1 MVCTECHS
9 APSNGNY
16 CFLSSYL
23 FFVHRCGLSRTYNLR
38 YKDYSSDIIL
48 TYHSLVDGICQD
60 FCQQARD
67 NVETVAKFIK
77 RNFKKPLKLDR
88 YEAIIN
94 VGRINGSYEPAAWG
108 RKTRRALFGQREI
121 NGRNLS
127 YGTDI
132 TVVAHEFCHG
142 LIQQIEEEINSE
154 YSQSPEKIRRKDDEF
169 SEKNA
174 LEESFCDIFAVLVR
188 NNNRDDGFYWNNPHN
203 WLWDV
208 GENFQEGTGSL
219 RRLDTLL
226 SLRFTDAGSVYG
238 QIQINDWTTA
248 KNYHELSLIHSH
260 AFYRL
265 MTIHNTVIDGQPLFN
280 GEFALNLFGAV
291 LENILSLD
299 NFLDSRRVFEQQAQ
313 RLLAPSPHIEVQ
325 LDAIS
330 QAFIDVGIK

>member
-1 MVCTECHS
+1 MFCTECHG
-9 APSNGNY
+9 APYNGN
-16 CFLSSYL
+16 F
-23 FFVHRCGLSRTYNLR
+23 GLSRTYNLR
-38 YKDYSSDIIL
+38 YENYSSKITL
-48 TYHSLVDGICQD
+48 TDHRLVDDPCHD

-94 VGRINGSYEPAAWG
+94 VGRINGSYEPAGWG

-121 NGRNLS
+121 NGINRS

-142 LIQQIEEEINSE
+142 LIK
-154 YSQSPEKIRRKDDEF
+154 SPP
-169 SEKNA
+169 KNPLA
-174 LEESFCDIFAVLVR
+174 ESFCDIFAVLVR
-188 NNNRDDGFYWNNPHN
+188 NYHRDNPYYWNNPHN

-238 QIQINDWTTA
+238 QIDWNTA

-265 MTIHNTVIDGQPLFN
+265 MTIHNTVINGQPLFN
-280 GEFALNLFGAV
+280 GEFALKLFREV
-291 LENILSLD
+291 VEDISTLD
-299 NFLDSRRVFEQQAQ
+299 SFSESRRVFKERAKKS
-313 RLLAPSPHIEVQ
+313 LKASPRQ

-330 QAFIDVGIK
+330 QAFTDVGMWELSKY

>member
-1 MVCTECHS
+1 MFCTECHG
-9 APSNGNY
+9 APYNGN
-16 CFLSSYL
+16 F
-23 FFVHRCGLSRTYNLR
+23 GLPQTYNLR
-38 YKDYSSDIIL
+38 YRDYSSNITL
-48 TYHSLVDGICQD
+48 TDHSLVDDPCHD
-60 FCQQARD
+60 SCQQARN
-67 NVETVAKFIK
+67 NVETVAQFINSPTSKF
-77 RNFKKPLKLDR
+77 KPLDR

-94 VGRINGSYEPAAWG
+94 VASIKHRFCPAAWYT
-108 RKTRRALFGQREI
+108 KRALFAQRLI
-121 NGRNLS
+121 DGRNRS

-132 TVVAHEFCHG
+132 TAVAHEFCHG
-142 LIQQIEEEINSE
+142 LIQQIKEEINSE

-219 RRLDTLL
+219 RRLDKLL
-226 SLRFTDAGSVYG
+226 SLRFTDAGPVYG
-238 QIQINDWTTA
+238 QIQINDWNTA

-265 MTIHNTVIDGQPLFN
+265 MTIHKTFIDGEPLFN
-280 GEFALNLFGAV
+280 GEFALKLFREV
-291 LENILSLD
+291 LESISALN

-330 QAFIDVGIK
+330 QAFIDVGIE

>member
-1 MVCTECHS
+1 MFCTECHG
-9 APSNGNY
+9 APYNGN
-16 CFLSSYL
+16 F
-23 FFVHRCGLSRTYNLR
+23 GLSRTYNLR
-38 YKDYSSDIIL
+38 YENYSSKITL
-48 TYHSLVDGICQD
+48 TDHRLVDDPCHD

-67 NVETVAKFIK
+67 NVETVAQFIDD
-77 RNFKKPLKLDR
+77 NFNKPLDR

-94 VGRINGSYEPAAWG
+94 VGRINGSYEPAGWG

-142 LIQQIEEEINSE
+142 LIQQIEEGDNEFT
-154 YSQSPEKIRRKDDEF
+154 EKK
-169 SEKNA
+169 A

-188 NNNRDDGFYWNNPHN
+188 NYYRDNRSYWNNPHN

-219 RRLDTLL
+219 RQLDQLL

-238 QIQINDWTTA
+238 QIDWNTA
-248 KNYHELSLIHSH
+248 ENYHELSLIHSH

-265 MTIHNTVIDGQPLFN
+265 MTIHNTVINGQPLFN
-280 GEFALNLFGAV
+280 GEFALKLFREV
-291 LENILSLD
+291 VEDISTLD
-299 NFLDSRRVFEQQAQ
+299 SFSESRRVFKERAKKS
-313 RLLAPSPHIEVQ
+313 LKASPRQ

-330 QAFIDVGIK
+330 QAFTDVGMWELSKY

>member
-1 MVCTECHS
+1 MFCTECHG
-9 APSNGNY
+9 APYNGN
-16 CFLSSYL
+16 F
-23 FFVHRCGLSRTYNLR
+23 GLPQTYNLR
-38 YKDYSSDIIL
+38 YENYSSNITLADHL
-48 TYHSLVDGICQD
+48 LVDDPCHD
-60 FCQQARD
+60 FCQQARN
-67 NVETVAKFIK
+67 NVKTVAQFING
-77 RNFKKPLKLDR
+77 NFSRPLDR

-94 VGRINGSYEPAAWG
+94 VGRINGSYEPAGWG

-142 LIQQIEEEINSE
+142 LIQQIEEGDNEFT
-154 YSQSPEKIRRKDDEF
+154 EKK
-169 SEKNA
+169 A

-188 NNNRDDGFYWNNPHN
+188 NYHRDDGCYRNNPHN

-238 QIQINDWTTA
+238 QIDWNTA

>member
-142 LIQQIEEEINSE
+142 LIQQIEEGDNEFT
-154 YSQSPEKIRRKDDEF
+154 EKK
-169 SEKNA
+169 A

-188 NNNRDDGFYWNNPHN
+188 NYHRDDGCYRNNPHN

-238 QIQINDWTTA
+238 QIDWNTA

-265 MTIHNTVIDGQPLFN
+265 MTIHNTVINGQPLFN
-280 GEFALNLFGAV
+280 GEFALKLFREV
-291 LENILSLD
+291 VEDISTLD
-299 NFLDSRRVFEQQAQ
+299 SFSESRRVFKERAKKS
-313 RLLAPSPHIEVQ
+313 LKASPRQ

>member
-1 MVCTECHS
+1 MFCKECHG
-9 APSNGNY
+9 APSNGN
-16 CFLSSYL
+16 
-23 FFVHRCGLSRTYNLR
+23 CGLSRTYNLR
-38 YKDYSSDIIL
+38 YENYSSKITL
-48 TYHSLVDGICQD
+48 TDHRLVDDPCHD

-67 NVETVAKFIK
+67 NVETVAQFIDD
-77 RNFKKPLKLDR
+77 NFNKPLDR

-94 VGRINGSYEPAAWG
+94 VNVRDKYGNYLPAAWG
-108 RKTRRALFGQREI
+108 PQTRRALFAQRLI
-121 NGRNLS
+121 DGRNRS
-127 YGTDI
+127 HGTDI

-142 LIQQIEEEINSE
+142 LIQQIKEEINSE

-188 NNNRDDGFYWNNPHN
+188 NNHRDDGSYWNNPHN

-208 GENFQEGTGSL
+208 GENFQEGTGSM

-238 QIQINDWTTA
+238 QIDWNTA

-265 MTIHNTVIDGQPLFN
+265 MTIHNTVINGQPLFN

-291 LENILSLD
+291 LEGISD
-299 NFLDSRRVFEQQAQ
+299 LDSFSESRRIFKKRAEVSLNA
-313 RLLAPSPHIEVQ
+313 SPHQ

-330 QAFIDVGIK
+330 QAFIDVGIE

>member
-1 MVCTECHS
+1 MFCKECHGS
-9 APSNGNY
+9 PSNGN
-16 CFLSSYL
+16 
-23 FFVHRCGLSRTYNLR
+23 CGLSRTYNSIDNGYFSEINR
-38 YKDYSSDIIL
+38 AN
-48 TYHSLVDGICQD
+48 HRLVDDLCHY

-67 NVETVAKFIK
+67 NVETVAKFINSDTNSDTSK
-77 RNFKKPLKLDR
+77 FRPLDR
-88 YEAIIN
+88 CEAIIN
-94 VGRINGSYEPAAWG
+94 FYEPAQWYASSKQG
-108 RKTRRALFGQREI
+108 EIKRALFGQRKI
-121 NGRNLS
+121 NGTIRS

-142 LIQQIEEEINSE
+142 LIQQIEEEISSE
-154 YSQSPEKIRRKDDEF
+154 CSQSKEKIRRKDHKF

-188 NNNRDDGFYWNNPHN
+188 NYYRDNRSYWNNPHN

-226 SLRFTDAGSVYG
+226 SLRFKDAESFYQ
-238 QIQINDWTTA
+238 QIQINDWNTA
-248 KNYHELSLIHSH
+248 ENYHELSLIHSH

-265 MTIHNTVIDGQPLFN
+265 MTIHNTVINGQPLFN
-280 GEFALNLFGAV
+280 GEFALKLFGAV
-291 LENILSLD
+291 LEGISDLD
-299 NFLDSRRVFEQQAQ
+299 RFSESRRVFKKRAEVSLNA
-313 RLLAPSPHIEVQ
+313 SPHQ

>member
-1 MVCTECHS
+1 MVCTECND

-16 CFLSSYL
+16 
-23 FFVHRCGLSRTYNLR
+23 GLSRTYNLR
-38 YKDYSSDIIL
+38 YKDYSRNIIL
-48 TYHSLVDGICQD
+48 TDYGLVDDLCRD

-67 NVETVAKFIK
+67 NVETVAQFIDD
-77 RNFKKPLKLDR
+77 NFKKPLDR

-94 VGRINGSYEPAAWG
+94 VGRINGSYEPAGWG
-108 RKTRRALFGQREI
+108 HKTRRALFGQREI

-142 LIQQIEEEINSE
+142 LIGPLE
-154 YSQSPEKIRRKDDEF
+154 SPP
-169 SEKNA
+169 KNA

-188 NNNRDDGFYWNNPHN
+188 NYYRDNRSYWNNPHN

-226 SLRFTDAGSVYG
+226 SLRFTDAGNVYQ
-238 QIQINDWTTA
+238 QIQINDRTTA
-248 KNYHELSLIHSH
+248 KDYHELSLIHSH

-265 MTIHNTVIDGQPLFN
+265 MTIHNTVIDGEPLFN
-280 GEFALNLFGAV
+280 GEFALKLFGAV
-291 LENILSLD
+291 LEDISTLD
-299 NFLDSRRVFEQQAQ
+299 RFPKSFSKSRRAFEEKAQ
-313 RLLAPSPHIEVQ
+313 VLLRASPHTNHP

-330 QAFIDVGIK
+330 QAVIDVGIE

>member
-1 MVCTECHS
+1 MFCTECHS
-9 APSNGNY
+9 APSNGN
-16 CFLSSYL
+16 
-23 FFVHRCGLSRTYNLR
+23 CGLSRTYNLR

-48 TYHSLVDGICQD
+48 TDHSLVDGICQD
-60 FCQQARD
+60 FCQQARN
-67 NVETVAKFIK
+67 NVKTVAQFIDD
-77 RNFKKPLKLDR
+77 NFNKPLDR

-94 VGRINGSYEPAAWG
+94 VASIEHRFCPAAWYT
-108 RKTRRALFGQREI
+108 KRALFGQREI
-121 NGRNLS
+121 NGRNRS

-142 LIQQIEEEINSE
+142 LIGPLE
-154 YSQSPEKIRRKDDEF
+154 SPP
-169 SEKNA
+169 KNA

-188 NNNRDDGFYWNNPHN
+188 NYHRDDGFYWNNPHN

-238 QIQINDWTTA
+238 QIDWNTA

-265 MTIHNTVIDGQPLFN
+265 MTIHNTVINGQPLFN
-280 GEFALNLFGAV
+280 GEFALKLFREV
-291 LENILSLD
+291 VEDISTLD
-299 NFLDSRRVFEQQAQ
+299 SFSESRRVFKERAKKS
-313 RLLAPSPHIEVQ
+313 LKASPRQ

-330 QAFIDVGIK
+330 QAFTDVGMWELSKY

>member
-1 MVCTECHS
+1 MSIV
-9 APSNGNY
+9 
-16 CFLSSYL
+16 
-23 FFVHRCGLSRTYNLR
+23 
-38 YKDYSSDIIL
+38 
-48 TYHSLVDGICQD
+48 SLQ
-60 FCQQARD
+60 
-67 NVETVAKFIK
+67 K
-77 RNFKKPLKLDR
+77 
-88 YEAIIN
+88 
-94 VGRINGSYEPAAWG
+94 
-108 RKTRRALFGQREI
+108 
-121 NGRNLS
+121 
-127 YGTDI
+127 
-132 TVVAHEFCHG
+132 
-142 LIQQIEEEINSE
+142 
-154 YSQSPEKIRRKDDEF
+154 KIRRKDDEF

-238 QIQINDWTTA
+238 QIDWNTA
-248 KNYHELSLIHSH
+248 ENYHELSLIHSH

-265 MTIHNTVIDGQPLFN
+265 MTIHKTFIDGEPLFN
-280 GEFALNLFGAV
+280 GEFALKLFREV
-291 LENILSLD
+291 LESISALN

-330 QAFIDVGIK
+330 QAFIDVGIE

>member
-9 APSNGNY
+9 APSNGN
-16 CFLSSYL
+16 
-23 FFVHRCGLSRTYNLR
+23 CGLSRTYNLR

-48 TYHSLVDGICQD
+48 TDHSLVDGICQD
-60 FCQQARD
+60 FCQQARN
-67 NVETVAKFIK
+67 NVKTVAQFIDD
-77 RNFKKPLKLDR
+77 NFNKPLDR

-94 VGRINGSYEPAAWG
+94 VASIEHRFCPAAWYT
-108 RKTRRALFGQREI
+108 KRALFAQREI
-121 NGRNLS
+121 NGRNRS

-142 LIQQIEEEINSE
+142 LIGPLE
-154 YSQSPEKIRRKDDEF
+154 SPP
-169 SEKNA
+169 KNA

-188 NNNRDDGFYWNNPHN
+188 NYHRDDGCYRNNPHN

-238 QIQINDWTTA
+238 QIDWNTA

-265 MTIHNTVIDGQPLFN
+265 MTIHNTVINGQPLFN
-280 GEFALNLFGAV
+280 GEFALKLFREV
-291 LENILSLD
+291 VEDISTLD
-299 NFLDSRRVFEQQAQ
+299 SFSESRRVFKERAKKS
-313 RLLAPSPHIEVQ
+313 LKASPRQ

-330 QAFIDVGIK
+330 QAFTDVGMWELSKY

>member
-67 NVETVAKFIK
+67 NVKTVAKFIK

-142 LIQQIEEEINSE
+142 LIQQIEEGDNEFT
-154 YSQSPEKIRRKDDEF
+154 EKK
-169 SEKNA
+169 A

-188 NNNRDDGFYWNNPHN
+188 NYHRDDGCYRNNPHN

-238 QIQINDWTTA
+238 QIDWNTA
-248 KNYHELSLIHSH
+248 ENYHELSLIHSH

-280 GEFALNLFGAV
+280 GEFALKLFRQV
-291 LENILSLD
+291 LKSISALN
-299 NFLDSRRVFEQQAQ
+299 NFLDSRRVFEEEAQ
-313 RLLAPSPHIEVQ
+313 LLLAPSPHIEVQ

-330 QAFIDVGIK
+330 QAFIDVGIE